1 MAKKTRR
8 MTGIVEQARALADY
22 ALPEEDANRYNSVD
36 SAFSAIMG
44 MYAAMT
50 IDPTMAR
57 QVLTEET
64 EGTRAQIIAELGAAA
79 AVVGAVVEACRL
91 FYIGEPD
98 GVQDN

>member
-1 MAKKTRR
+1 
-8 MTGIVEQARALADY
+8 
-22 ALPEEDANRYNSVD
+22 
-36 SAFSAIMG
+36 
-44 MYAAMT
+44 MT